1 MRQRDKLPRKP
12 SVLAKKSYKDKPKPR
27 LRLKDLLLRL
37 LKPRGLLPKQKL
49 NELPQRLLKLRDWL
63 PKQKLLL
70 LRKKHQDQWQVLTL

>member
-1 MRQRDKLPRKP
+1 M
-12 SVLAKKSYKDKPKPR
+12 LARKSYKDRLKPR

-49 NELPQRLLKLRDWL
+49 SELPLRLLKLRDWL